1 MIATVQFTKPLA
13 FNLILHKLP
22 DATKGGAGFRSL
34 FSMEDDMPRF
44 HMNIRKGDELLED
57 WEGEEFPSLL
67 EARIE
72 AMQSAREL
80 MSARMAAGK
89 MPDGHTRFEIADD
102 CGKIVLVMPFEE
114 AIDRS

>member
-1 MIATVQFTKPLA
+1 
-13 FNLILHKLP
+13 
-22 DATKGGAGFRSL
+22 
-34 FSMEDDMPRF
+34 MEDDMPRF

-72 AMQSAREL
+72 AVQSAREL

-89 MPDGHTRFEIADD
+89 MPDFSRFEIADES
-102 CGKIVLVMPFEE
+102 GKIVLVMRFEE